1 MAGETGPG
9 TTRQD
14 GSEKRPFGGRLKL
27 IIQIPCYNEEQTLG
41 ITLGELPRQ
50 VEGFD
55 VVEWLVIDDGSK
67 DATVEVARRH
77 GVDHIVR
84 LPYNS
89 GLAKAFMEGIDAA
102 LAAGADVIVNTD
114 ADNQYQALD
123 IPRLTAPVLAGQAD
137 IVIGAR
143 PIESIQHF
151 SPIKKFLQKLGSMVV
166 RTISGADVVDAPSG
180 FRAISRRTAIEL
192 QVFNRYTY
200 TLETIIQAG
209 ATGMKVM
216 SVPIRVNGDL
226 RPSRLV
232 KSIWSYVSRSLFT
245 MVRIYMIYRPMKFL
259 FNVGLAPVA
268 LGAILLARWLYLYM
282 YEYQITGRVHLPS
295 LVVAAILLLGG
306 VQVWLSGLVAE
317 LLAANRRILE
327 DVRREGRKAR
337 FARGS

>member
-1 MAGETGPG
+1 M
-9 TTRQD
+9 
-14 GSEKRPFGGRLKL
+14 KL
-27 IIQIPCYNEEQTLG
+27 IIQIPCYNEEGTLG
-41 ITLGELPRQ
+41 ITLGELPYQ

-55 VVEWLVIDDGSK
+55 QVEWLVIDDGSTDK
-67 DATVEVARRH
+67 TVEVAREH

-84 LPYNS
+84 LPYNR
-89 GLAKAFMEGIDAA
+89 GLARAFMEGIDAA

-123 IPRLTAPVLAGQAD
+123 IPKLTAPVLDGRAD

-151 SPIKKFLQKLGSMVV
+151 SPIKKVLQKLGSTAV
-166 RTISGADVVDAPSG
+166 RGISGADVSDAPSG
-180 FRAISRRTAIEL
+180 FRAISRRAAIEI

-209 ATGMKVM
+209 AIGMRVL

-232 KSIWSYVSRSLFT
+232 KSIWTYVTRSLFT
-245 MVRIYMIYRPMKFL
+245 MFRIYMIYRPLKFL
-259 FNVGLAPVA
+259 FIVGLPAIIV
-268 LGAILLARWLYLYM
+268 GAVLMGRWLYLNI
-282 YEYQITGRVHLPS
+282 YEFPLTGRVHIPS
-295 LVVAAILLLGG
+295 LVVAAVFLLGG
-306 VQVWLSGLVAE
+306 LQIWLFGLVAD

-327 DVRREGRKAR
+327 DLRREGRRLR
-337 FARGS
+337 FGRLSRI